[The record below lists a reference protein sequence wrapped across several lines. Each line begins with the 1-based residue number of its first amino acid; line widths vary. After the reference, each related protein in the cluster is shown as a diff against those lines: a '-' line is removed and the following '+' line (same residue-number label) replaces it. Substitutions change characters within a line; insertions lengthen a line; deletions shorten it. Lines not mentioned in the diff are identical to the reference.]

1 MKQET
6 FNFCIMLIAFAM
18 LPSMGMAKKI
28 QYGQLVTYNGKVNN
42 DGLPDGK
49 GTLETVFGK
58 KDILTGVFSKEK
70 VTEAELMFNALGKK
84 LFLAKFEGTVEY
96 NIVADGS
103 KITYTLKDGKLTKS
117 NGETFFIDKTHPFI
131 VTRYPSANECKTLFE
146 GKVVK
151 NHVIRREVSSR
162 RRNFEFERGR
172 ELYDS
177 ITKPLDPMFLKPLFD
192 YNDPGRFYCVYCY
205 YKQTIYHFEEDFS
218 PIVEKTT
225 FVMKCNDGV
234 VVTRDKN
241 TVSVNYPNDDYL
253 HYEYGS
259 GSITGFKKKLEEGT
273 VFFEGEL
280 CMDFLSKSNEKGLA
294 TFKIIPELLVSP
306 YGRELKNANSL
317 KDLNMDVIF
326 GQDAITMKTKLLVE
340 GKKNL
345 ICKAIE
351 DEKGSF
357 SREEELING
366 LLAMEKSPEREEALL
381 SIYRKLRKAGCWEVE
396 YLFIGQIN
404 WHKGTERGKQELALA
419 ERIKKRMNEEGNKT
433 FGFLPGQKEGDI
445 VVWFEGNGIL
455 SEGTVLKKKNGV
467 LTVDDNDGHMT
478 FKMNDG
484 TVFNGFFK
492 EQVYYEGEK
501 QFFNKVAPVSLLHYE
516 ELTPWDGTITYANG
530 TTDKLDFGRSKKA
543 MDKEKEKADRD
554 AYETLCKQFGK
565 QYIDAALKKQ
575 IIVGMPEILMVK
587 TFDAKLYGQS
597 GNKKTYRIYGYGSRE
612 RLDGSLYISK
622 DHHLMTVWVSGGKVT
637 SFRKWE

>member
-1 MKQET
+1 
-6 FNFCIMLIAFAM
+6 MLIAFAM

-28 QYGQLVTYNGKVNN
+28 KYGQLVTYNGKVNN

-70 VTEAELMFNALGKK
+70 VTEAELMFNASGKK

-117 NGETFFIDKTHPFI
+117 NGETFLIDKTHPFI

-151 NHVIRREVSSR
+151 NHIS
-162 RRNFEFERGR
+162 FIQGERVR

-177 ITKPLDPMFLKPLFD
+177 ITKPLEPMFFKPLV
-192 YNDPGRFYCVYCY
+192 G

-225 FVMKCNDGV
+225 YVMKCNDGV

-294 TFKIIPELLVSP
+294 TFKVIPKLLVSP

-317 KDLNMDVIF
+317 ADLNMDVIL

-345 ICKAIE
+345 ICDAIE

-381 SIYRKLRKAGCWEVE
+381 SIYRKLQKAGGWEVE
-396 YLFIGQIN
+396 YGFLSKKN
-404 WHKGTERGKQELALA
+404 WHKGTERGSQELALA

-445 VVWFEGNGIL
+445 VVWFENGIL
-455 SEGTVLKKKNGV
+455 SKGTVLKKKNGV
-467 LTVDDNDGHMT
+467 LIVDDDYGNMS
-478 FKMNDG
+478 FMMNDG

-492 EQVYYEGEK
+492 EQFILLEGEK
-501 QFFNKVAPVSLLHYE
+501 EYCSRTAGVDLLKYE

-530 TTDKLDFGRSKKA
+530 TTDELSLGRSKKA
-543 MDKEKEKADRD
+543 MEKEKEKADRD
-554 AYETLCKQFGK
+554 AYEYLCKQFGK
-565 QYIDAALKKQ
+565 KYVDAALKGQ
-575 IIVGMPEILMVK
+575 IIIGMPEILMVK
-587 TFDAKLYGQS
+587 TFNAILYGQS
-597 GNKKTYRIYGYGSRE
+597 GNTKTYRIYGYGSRE
-612 RLDGSLYISK
+612 SLDGSIHISN

>member
-1 MKQET
+1 MKQKT

-18 LPSMGMAKKI
+18 LPSMGMAKKF

-70 VTEAELMFNALGKK
+70 VT
-84 LFLAKFEGTVEY
+84 
-96 NIVADGS
+96 
-103 KITYTLKDGKLTKS
+103 
-117 NGETFFIDKTHPFI
+117 
-131 VTRYPSANECKTLFE
+131 
-146 GKVVK
+146 
-151 NHVIRREVSSR
+151 
-162 RRNFEFERGR
+162 
-172 ELYDS
+172 
-177 ITKPLDPMFLKPLFD
+177 
-192 YNDPGRFYCVYCY
+192 
-205 YKQTIYHFEEDFS
+205 
-218 PIVEKTT
+218 
-225 FVMKCNDGV
+225 
-234 VVTRDKN
+234 
-241 TVSVNYPNDDYL
+241 
-253 HYEYGS
+253 
-259 GSITGFKKKLEEGT
+259 
-273 VFFEGEL
+273 
-280 CMDFLSKSNEKGLA
+280 
-294 TFKIIPELLVSP
+294 
-306 YGRELKNANSL
+306 
-317 KDLNMDVIF
+317 
-326 GQDAITMKTKLLVE
+326 VE
-340 GKKNL
+340 GKKKL
-345 ICKAIE
+345 IFNAIE

-357 SREEELING
+357 SREEELINE

-381 SIYRKLRKAGCWEVE
+381 SIYRKLQKAGCWEVE
-396 YLFIGQIN
+396 YLFFGQKIN
-404 WHKGTERGKQELALA
+404 WHKGTERGRQELALA

-445 VVWFEGNGIL
+445 VVWFEGNGVL

-467 LTVDDNDGHMT
+467 LTVDDNNGHMT

-501 QFFNKVAPVSLLHYE
+501 QFYSDVAPVSLLQYE

-554 AYETLCKQFGK
+554 AYKTLCRRFGK
-565 QYIDAALKKQ
+565 QYVDAALKNQ

-587 TFDAKLYGQS
+587 TFDAILYGQS
-597 GNKKTYRIYGYGSRE
+597 GNTKTYRIYGYGSRE
-612 RLDGSLYISK
+612 RLDGSIYISN